1 MRALQVTALSSDFSG
16 CSLKEVATPEIGP
29 GQILVRVEAASLN
42 FPDLLMAQG
51 LYQFKPELPFILGME
66 VAGTVE
72 RVGSPCAFKVGDAV
86 VGTTRVGGFARY
98 VAVDAH
104 VLRPKPA
111 NVSFA
116 QAAAFGIA
124 YLTAYVAL
132 VRLGNLQR
140 NQWLLVHGAS
150 GGVGLAAVDLGK
162 ALGARVIAASGSPEK
177 LDAIAARYAP
187 DAILDTSKP
196 FRDEV
201 KALTNGGA
209 DCIYDPVGGDIFDE
223 STRCIAFG
231 GKLLVV
237 GFASGRIPVISA
249 NMPLI
254 KGFSVVGVR
263 AGEFGRRF
271 PELGHE
277 NLDAIW
283 QMAAEGRLT
292 PYVHCELPLGE
303 WREALRLMSERKVTG
318 KIVLRPE

>member
-16 CSLKEVATPEIGP
+16 CSLDDVATPEVGP
-29 GQILVRVEAASLN
+29 GQVLVRVEAASLN

-72 RVGSPCAFKVGDAV
+72 RVGTACAFNVGDAV

-98 VAVDAH
+98 VAVDALA
-104 VLRPKPA
+104 LRPKPA
-111 NVSFA
+111 NFSFV

-132 VRLGNLQR
+132 VRLGHVR
-140 NQWLLVHGAS
+140 PDQWLLVHGSS

-177 LDAIAARYAP
+177 LDAINQFYAP
-187 DAILDTSKP
+187 DAILDTSTP
-196 FRDEV
+196 FRDAV
-201 KALTNGGA
+201 KSLTKGGA

-271 PELGHE
+271 PELGQE

-283 QMAAEGRLT
+283 RMAAAGRLT
-292 PYVHCELPLGE
+292 PYVHRELPLSE
-303 WREALRLMSERKVTG
+303 WRHALQLMSERKVTG

>member
-1 MRALQVTALSSDFSG
+1 MRALQVTALSSDFAG
-16 CSLKEVATPEIGP
+16 CQLADVAIPEIGP
-29 GQILVRVEAASLN
+29 GEVLVRVEAASLN

-51 LYQFKPELPFILGME
+51 LYQFKPPMPFILGME
-66 VAGTVE
+66 VSGTVE
-72 RVGSPCAFKVGDAV
+72 RIGPGCPFRIGDAV
-86 VGTTRVGGFARY
+86 AGTTRVGGFARY
-98 VAVDAH
+98 VAVDAQ

-111 NVSFA
+111 HFSHA

-132 VRLGNLQR
+132 VRLGDLQPG
-140 NQWLLVHGAS
+140 QWLLVHGAS
-150 GGVGLAAVDLGK
+150 GGVGLAAVDLGR

-177 LDAIAARYAP
+177 LRAIADHYAP
-187 DAILDTSKP
+187 DALLDTSKP
-196 FRDEV
+196 FRETV
-201 KALTNGGA
+201 KAITDGGA

-237 GFASGRIPVISA
+237 GFASGRIPTISA

-263 AGEFGRRF
+263 AGEYGRRF
-271 PELGHE
+271 PEPGRE

-283 QMAAEGRLT
+283 QMAAEGRLS
-292 PYVHCELPLGE
+292 PHVHRELPLAD
-303 WREALRLMSERKVTG
+303 WREALGLMADRKVTG
-318 KIVLRPE
+318 KVVLIPD